1 MYIKENNVAI
11 RKFDM
16 SDVDLKVKWINDE
29 KNNKYLHYALPLYA
43 DKTAEWWEKTKDA
56 DGRLDLTIL
65 YNDEP
70 VGLIGLLGID
80 KVNKKAEYYV
90 CLGEHSCK
98 GKGVAKA
105 ASRLLVKYAFEVL
118 DLNKVYLY
126 TEEENIPAQR
136 LFESLGFRK
145 EGLLIDDLIYNGR
158 KVNRFVYGLLKDVAD
173 I

>member
-1 MYIKENNVAI
+1 VYIKENNVAI
-11 RKFDM
+11 RKFDFA
-16 SDVDLKVKWINDE
+16 DVDLKVKWINDE

-43 DKTAEWWEKTKDA
+43 DKTTEWWERTKDA

-80 KVNKKAEYYV
+80 RVNKKAEYYV

-98 GKGVAKA
+98 GKGVAKT
-105 ASRLLVKYAFEVL
+105 ASRLLVRYAFEEL
-118 DLNKVYLY
+118 GLNKVYLY
-126 TEEENIPAQR
+126 TEEENIPAQK

-158 KVNRFVYGLLKDVAD
+158 KVNRYVYGLLKEEATL
-173 I
+173 